1 MRLSKASALGGAL
14 GRGGTEVI
22 KTHCIKLRQCYHGYK
37 PSCVIFDIK
46 THRIKLRQCYCD
58 AVLSGEKRAELRIN
72 DRDYQKGDYIVF
84 LPVSDEGAPVEHE
97 VSRRAYRITHVLSG
111 VDGLYCDYVVL
122 SIREEVLNG

>member
-14 GRGGTEVI
+14 GRGGTA
-22 KTHCIKLRQCYHGYK
+22 G
-37 PSCVIFDIK
+37 IK

-72 DRDYQKGDYIVF
+72 DRDYQKGDYI
-84 LPVSDEGAPVEHE
+84 
-97 VSRRAYRITHVLSG
+97 
-111 VDGLYCDYVVL
+111 DYVVL

>member
-1 MRLSKASALGGAL
+1 MRLSKASALGGVL
-14 GRGGTEVI
+14 GRGGTE
-22 KTHCIKLRQCYHGYK
+22 G
-37 PSCVIFDIK
+37 IK